1 MSKTVPSTPRRT
13 LLPRLLPRE
22 HGAWVQLLLPAAT
35 ALASGSRGVAP
46 WLWTLTGLAA
56 FLAHEPVRVALGHRG
71 ARLARDLGPAARR
84 TAVVALGTAGAS
96 ALVALFLHPIA
107 AVWLLAPLVAAS
119 VLTLVIA
126 QRADRTLTGE
136 LVAAVCLPWVAL
148 PVAIS
153 AGVATRIALGQ
164 TAVWSLGFALLT
176 LSVRTAKA
184 RALTQPISRILA
196 RFTRSISVVAV
207 LLAVTLA
214 LAGVATIPE
223 AAGLTLLALAAAAMD
238 WQRVPMRDFW
248 RLGVAVSVA
257 AVATSVV
264 LAFGAR

>member
-1 MSKTVPSTPRRT
+1 
-13 LLPRLLPRE
+13 
-22 HGAWVQLLLPAAT
+22 
-35 ALASGSRGVAP
+35 
-46 WLWTLTGLAA
+46 
-56 FLAHEPVRVALGHRG
+56 
-71 ARLARDLGPAARR
+71 
-84 TAVVALGTAGAS
+84 
-96 ALVALFLHPIA
+96 
-107 AVWLLAPLVAAS
+107 VAAS

-223 AAGLTLLALAAAAMD
+223 AAGLTLLAEGADARLLASG
-238 WQRVPMRDFW
+238 RRG
-248 RLGVAVSVA
+248 LGGGGGDVG
-257 AVATSVV
+257 
-264 LAFGAR
+264 GAGVRRALTGDGSTRPCAGSRSAPPGP

>member
-1 MSKTVPSTPRRT
+1 MSNTPPSPPHRP

-35 ALASGSRGVAP
+35 AIASGSRGAAP
-46 WLWTLTGLAA
+46 WLWTLTGLSA
-56 FLAHEPVRVALGHRG
+56 FLAHEPVRIAVGHRG
-71 ARLARDLGPAARR
+71 ARLARDLGPTARR
-84 TAVVALGTAGAS
+84 VALVTLGVAGVS
-96 ALVALFLHPIA
+96 ALVAFFLHPIA
-107 AVWLLAPLVAAS
+107 AVWLLAPAVAAA

-136 LVAAVCLPWVAL
+136 LTAAVCLPWVAL

-164 TAVWSLGFALLT
+164 TAVWSIGFALLT
-176 LSVRTAKA
+176 LAVRTAKA
-184 RALTQPISRILA
+184 RTLTQPVSRVLA
-196 RFTRSISVVAV
+196 RFTHSISALVV

-223 AAGLTLLALAAAAMD
+223 ATGLTLLALAAAAMD
-238 WQRVPMRDFW
+238 WPRVPMRDFW